1 MSKEGESQRDVEI
14 APTRRRQAAP
24 AISDIPAFVK
34 VRERPLKTHLLGRGA
49 TVFVCPVGWGVP
61 GEMVLNVLR
70 NYGELA
76 RFLTFD
82 PSGTGEST
90 SIRTKEDLSSRGV
103 ANDVSGMLL
112 RLKLRPAAIFG
123 HSHGGAVALRVAIA
137 HQELVRRLVVVSTSP
152 GGLGEGPWNWTRIL
166 GDLTPR
172 EPLKTREEFLRI
184 ARRLFVNSLAEPA
197 RANEAFAGAVAKE
210 WSVSIDR
217 FNAMEKEFKTYD
229 LRGKMRHI
237 QAPTLIAAGKLD
249 PVVPLEAAEA
259 IRAEIPKSELV
270 VFERS
275 GHYPMLEEPA
285 KFKSVIEE
293 FLKRD

>member
-1 MSKEGESQRDVEI
+1 
-14 APTRRRQAAP
+14 
-24 AISDIPAFVK
+24 
-34 VRERPLKTHLLGRGA
+34 
-49 TVFVCPVGWGVP
+49 
-61 GEMVLNVLR
+61 
-70 NYGELA
+70 
-76 RFLTFD
+76 
-82 PSGTGEST
+82 
-90 SIRTKEDLSSRGV
+90 
-103 ANDVSGMLL
+103 
-112 RLKLRPAAIFG
+112 
-123 HSHGGAVALRVAIA
+123 
-137 HQELVRRLVVVSTSP
+137 VRRLVVISTSP
-152 GGLGEGPWNWTRIL
+152 GGLSEGPWNWTRIL

-184 ARRLFVNSLAEPA
+184 ARRLFVNSLAEPD
-197 RANEAFAGAVAKE
+197 RANDAFAGAVAKD
-210 WSVSIDR
+210 WAVSIDR

-237 QAPTLIAAGKLD
+237 QAPTLIVAGKLD

-275 GHYPMLEEPA
+275 GHYPMLEEPE